1 MNPAIRAAQ
10 AYRRVESESRSPLEL
25 VVMLY
30 DGALRFLGEAA
41 AAAARGDLRAR
52 ARAIS
57 RTLAIIAELQNTLDL
72 EKGGDVATQLDELYT
87 YITSRLLD
95 VALKNDVTAIEE
107 GRKLLTPIRDAWSQI
122 STQSPVRQEQ
132 SVALRHD
139 SGQAV
144 GAP

>member
-1 MNPAIRAAQ
+1 VIASSRATQ

-30 DGALRFLGEAA
+30 DGALRFLGEAS

-52 ARAIS
+52 TQAIS
-57 RTLAIIAELQNTLDL
+57 RVLAIVAELQSTLDL
-72 EKGGDVATQLDELYT
+72 EKGGAVADQLDDLYT

-95 VALKNDVTAIEE
+95 VAIKKDATAIDEA
-107 GRKLLTPIRDAWSQI
+107 RKLLTPIRDAWSQ
-122 STQSPVRQEQ
+122 
-132 SVALRHD
+132 VAAQP
-139 SGQAV
+139 SMPQAV